1 MKLILSFPGTIIR
14 YYEFQ
19 NQIFTYSH
27 EYVHLIFFFFV
38 KLFCHSVSI
47 YTDDLDKNI
56 LRKTGKQERGPDFQK
71 IHKTNQIVID
81 TDRVRKIV
89 LNSNETKKR

>member
-14 YYEFQ
+14 YYEFR
-19 NQIFTYSH
+19 IRTFDF
-27 EYVHLIFFFFV
+27 FFFFV